1 MRISDW
7 SSDVCSSVLAHL
19 GTPVAASGAE
29 TLDDPARD
37 FDIGRFGRA
46 APKFDPAELERLN
59 ARALHAMPFAEVA
72 PRLRAMGLDGIDDAF
87 WQAIRPNLE
96 RLDEAA
102 EWWRICRGD
111 VAFTAEDADFCAEAA
126 RLLPQEPWDEGT
138 FGAWSDAVKQAT
150 GRRS

>member
-7 SSDVCSSVLAHL
+7 SSDVCSSDL
-19 GTPVAASGAE
+19 
-29 TLDDPARD
+29 
-37 FDIGRFGRA
+37 
-46 APKFDPAELERLN
+46 AELERLN

-111 VAFTAEDADFCAEAA
+111 VAFTAEDADRSEERRVGKECVSTC
-126 RLLPQEPWDEGT
+126 RSR
-138 FGAWSDAVKQAT
+138 GAPYH
-150 GRRS
+150 